1 MYLKKLCMAFYT
13 YLLLN
18 AIQDVNIFPDRNCL
32 ILNLLGLCLLA
43 DASFWAVWS
52 FSFELPPAES
62 FLSLSVPVF
71 FRPVDSPEVTG
82 AGLGATDDDA
92 VEADGGLDPRSR
104 FTGDLVRAVEREEA
118 PLDDLPV
125 VEGTRSD
132 FEKK

>member
-1 MYLKKLCMAFYT
+1 MCKAFYT
-13 YLLLN
+13 YLPL
-18 AIQDVNIFPDRNCL
+18 DVNIFPDRNFL
-32 ILNLLGLCLLA
+32 ILHLLGLCLLA

-62 FLSLSVPVF
+62 FLSLSVPAV

>member
-1 MYLKKLCMAFYT
+1 M
-13 YLLLN
+13 
-18 AIQDVNIFPDRNCL
+18 
-32 ILNLLGLCLLA
+32 
-43 DASFWAVWS
+43 
-52 FSFELPPAES
+52 PPAES
-62 FLSLSVPVF
+62 FLSLSAPVV
-71 FRPVDSPEVTG
+71 FRPEVTG

-132 FEKK
+132 FEKYISVLNDFP

>member
-1 MYLKKLCMAFYT
+1 MSLY
-13 YLLLN
+13 
-18 AIQDVNIFPDRNCL
+18 
-32 ILNLLGLCLLA
+32 LLGLCLLV
-43 DASFWAVWS
+43 DASFWAVLS

-62 FLSLSVPVF
+62 FLSLSVPVV

-132 FEKK
+132 FEKRNLSFK